1 MESNIE
7 KDLDNLSKKTEK
19 TANDMDKDMK
29 NSVDNIKNHF
39 NFEWKLPDIK
49 LPHFGIEWDATGTV
63 GQAFQKMGMP
73 GLPKLKVDWF
83 AEGGFPSKGQLFIAN
98 EREPE
103 LIGSMGNRS
112 VVANNSQITK
122 GIAEASYGAFKQ
134 ALSEMGQNF
143 GGDTV
148 VYVGDTQITD
158 VITKKKR
165 IQDKRFGR

>member
-1 MESNIE
+1 
-7 KDLDNLSKKTEK
+7 
-19 TANDMDKDMK
+19 
-29 NSVDNIKNHF
+29 
-39 NFEWKLPDIK
+39 
-49 LPHFGIEWDATGTV
+49 
-63 GQAFQKMGMP
+63 
-73 GLPKLKVDWF
+73 
-83 AEGGFPSKGQLFIAN
+83 
-98 EREPE
+98 
-103 LIGSMGNRS
+103 MGNRS

-148 VYVGDTQITD
+148 VYLGDTQITD